1 MRRTVRG
8 RRRNPAGAPPPGDH
22 EQDGESVLR
31 PVRGRAYL
39 QLRVPQPSTVVRTES
54 GGAGRDE
61 PPGLRRLRG
70 RTRPA
75 DERDHD
81 ATPAAGTRP
90 PTCATWS
97 RTAVMRMPRFATRQ
111 RTGGT
116 RPPRASSRARRRT
129 GRRAPGSGE
138 RPSST
143 AAPRRPT
150 AAPRRPTAAPRRP
163 TAARERPNANAP
175 ATLAAPVP
183 PGCPAGRPHR
193 RLLPWCGHAAARG
206 RGGAGAEDG
215 PAAHDRLPTST
226 ISRR

>member
-8 RRRNPAGAPPPGDH
+8 RRRSPAGAPPPGDH

-39 QLRVPQPSTVVRTES
+39 QLRVPQPSTVVRTEA

-97 RTAVMRMPRFATRQ
+97 RTAVMR
-111 RTGGT
+111 
-116 RPPRASSRARRRT
+116 PPRASSRARRRT

-138 RPSST
+138 RPSS
-143 AAPRRPT
+143 T